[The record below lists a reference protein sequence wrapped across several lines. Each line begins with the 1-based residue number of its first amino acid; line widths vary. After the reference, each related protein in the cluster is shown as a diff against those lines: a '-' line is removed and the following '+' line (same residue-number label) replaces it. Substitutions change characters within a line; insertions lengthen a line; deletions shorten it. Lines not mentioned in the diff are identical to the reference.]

1 MLLKSLNASCCNL
14 VDRIVL
20 MLIRTVTQ
28 HAEHHFRERVNGLQ
42 KAKLSARKKS
52 EYRAAYLMIAPV
64 VIGIAVFFIVPTIW
78 SVLLSL
84 TEGPDYITYEFVAL
98 KNYRTLFAA
107 GSDMWQELLNTV
119 YYAFVSVGVS
129 MVISVLLANALNQ
142 DIRGQSLFR
151 VIYFLP
157 SVTMAAAVGMV

>member
-1 MLLKSLNASCCNL
+1 
-14 VDRIVL
+14 
-20 MLIRTVTQ
+20 
-28 HAEHHFRERVNGLQ
+28 
-42 KAKLSARKKS
+42 
-52 EYRAAYLMIAPV
+52 
-64 VIGIAVFFIVPTIW
+64 
-78 SVLLSL
+78 
-84 TEGPDYITYEFVAL
+84 
-98 KNYRTLFAA
+98 
-107 GSDMWQELLNTV
+107 MWQELLNTV

>member
-1 MLLKSLNASCCNL
+1 M
-14 VDRIVL
+14 
-20 MLIRTVTQ
+20 
-28 HAEHHFRERVNGLQ
+28 NGLQ

-84 TEGPDYITYEFVAL
+84 TEGPDYITYEFVGL

-129 MVISVLLANALNQ
+129 MVISVLLANAPNQ
-142 DIRGQSLFR
+142 DIRGSR
-151 VIYFLP
+151 C
-157 SVTMAAAVGMV
+157 SA

>member
-1 MLLKSLNASCCNL
+1 MLLKLLNASCYNL

-84 TEGPDYITYEFVAL
+84 TEGPD
-98 KNYRTLFAA
+98 TLPMNSSA
-107 GSDMWQELLNTV
+107 
-119 YYAFVSVGVS
+119 
-129 MVISVLLANALNQ
+129 
-142 DIRGQSLFR
+142 
-151 VIYFLP
+151 
-157 SVTMAAAVGMV
+157 